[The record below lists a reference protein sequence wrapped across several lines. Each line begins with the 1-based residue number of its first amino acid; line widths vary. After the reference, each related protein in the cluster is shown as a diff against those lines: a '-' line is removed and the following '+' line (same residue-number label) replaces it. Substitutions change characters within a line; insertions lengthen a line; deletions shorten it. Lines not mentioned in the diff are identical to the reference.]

1 MYGAP
6 NAQLIR
12 HPLSDLNALPAAK
25 RSKPRLFGMCRPQRV
40 HFAPSEE
47 SPHASGIA
55 CEDAIR
61 EAKGEPIDTKN
72 IRKHANDVLRLSQ
85 LLAPDTRIPVAE
97 RIAQDLNRFLD
108 AIETDRSI
116 DPKSLKINS
125 SVGEIAERIAR
136 AYGLNRPR
144 ET

>member
-1 MYGAP
+1 VS
-6 NAQLIR
+6 LSR
-12 HPLSDLNALPAAK
+12 HS
-25 RSKPRLFGMCRPQRV
+25 SW
-40 HFAPSEE
+40 
-47 SPHASGIA
+47 ASGSR
-55 CEDAIR
+55 IR
-61 EAKGEPIDTKN
+61 RFSRENRPLVDHAYRNFGFEN

-85 LLAPDTRIPVAE
+85 LLAPDTRIPVVE
-97 RIAQDLNRFLD
+97 RIAQDLHRFLD
-108 AIETDRSI
+108 AIEADRSI